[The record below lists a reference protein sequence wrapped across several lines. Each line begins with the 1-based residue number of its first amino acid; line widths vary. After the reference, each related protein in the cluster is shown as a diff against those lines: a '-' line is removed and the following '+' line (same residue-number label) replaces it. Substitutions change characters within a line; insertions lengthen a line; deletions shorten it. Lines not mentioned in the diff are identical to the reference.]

1 MNLSPMNVKKLAVFF
16 LGMLAFTL
24 AASAQDSPTEAPAQ
38 PRKYARPDIPGT
50 FVLELGFNQ
59 PSNKPN
65 KFDLAF
71 FGSRT
76 ANVYYQY
83 DMRILKSKF
92 SFHPGVG
99 FSFERYRFRNN
110 YVLNYDN
117 SNNGALSMIPPN
129 QYGQAVRKSQLITNY
144 LEVPLELR
152 FSTNP
157 EDPTRSFKI
166 AIGARGGVL
175 FNSFTKVKYHDN
187 GNNVKIKDREK
198 YNLNPFRYSV
208 FAKIGAGNFSIFGY
222 YNLTPIF
229 KSGKGPIY
237 NSSDIPVDTQNFTV
251 GISLSSF

>member
-1 MNLSPMNVKKLAVFF
+1 
-16 LGMLAFTL
+16 
-24 AASAQDSPTEAPAQ
+24 
-38 PRKYARPDIPGT
+38 
-50 FVLELGFNQ
+50 
-59 PSNKPN
+59 
-65 KFDLAF
+65 
-71 FGSRT
+71 
-76 ANVYYQY
+76 
-83 DMRILKSKF
+83 MRILKSKF